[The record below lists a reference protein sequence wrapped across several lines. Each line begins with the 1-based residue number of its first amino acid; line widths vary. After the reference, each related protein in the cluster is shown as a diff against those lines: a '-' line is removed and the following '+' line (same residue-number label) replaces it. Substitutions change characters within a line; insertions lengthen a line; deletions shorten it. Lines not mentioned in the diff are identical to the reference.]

1 MAMAKVELAVSHLE
15 QRYLPPVC
23 VKTGLPAEVGVARTF
38 VWVPGW
44 TWILILFGIFP
55 FLIARYFTARRV
67 TLELPATTEVD
78 RRRRFANLTTILICA
93 GAIALLVFSSTQ
105 QVSALYWLVGALFV
119 GAFVYRSIEL
129 YAHWI
134 GGYLLEETLVLS
146 RVHPSFVDAC
156 HRDFSGV

>member
-1 MAMAKVELAVSHLE
+1 MARVELAVSDVE
-15 QRYLPPVC
+15 RRYLPPVC
-23 VKTGLPAEVGVARTF
+23 VKIGLPADAGVAKTF

-67 TLELPATTEVD
+67 TLELPATAEVD
-78 RRRRFANLTTILICA
+78 RRRRNANVTTTLLCV
-93 GAIALLVFSSTQ
+93 GAITLLVYSSQQ
-105 QVSALYWLVGALFV
+105 QVPAMYWLVGVLFV
-119 GAFVYRSIEL
+119 GAFVYRSVEL
-129 YAHWI
+129 YAYWI
-134 GGYLLEETLVLS
+134 GGHLLEETLVLN